1 MKSMRCTRATPAAT
15 PATAATSADTAATP
29 GAAATSGHQ
38 LVGQP
43 LMALLIGLLLLNFRL
58 AAGK

>member
-1 MKSMRCTRATPAAT
+1 MKSMRCTRATPA
-15 PATAATSADTAATP
+15 ATAATSADTAATP